1 MIKRFRYNSPGR
13 LLATIV
19 TGCRRPEDEKSASRP
34 FQFGFDRN
42 HPISY
47 LFFSVSGWWDTITG
61 FHFHPG
67 ISGQRRR
74 SGERE
79 ENSAVTLRL
88 TTWAMALLLALT
100 AVLSPGANSGGIPPG
115 RKSLDTTG
123 SMHVSPEDRCPVC
136 GMRVMNDPYFST
148 AIQLKDDTTFY
159 FCSAGCMIRAWLQ
172 PEIFLA
178 HPKHRIRR
186 AMVKNYFTGQPLD
199 ALKAFWVAGSDV
211 IDPMGPAVVPLS
223 GTEEVRIF
231 RRRHGGNQV
240 FRLQELD
247 SDRWR
252 SITGD
257 NASGNQP

>member
-1 MIKRFRYNSPGR
+1 M
-13 LLATIV
+13 
-19 TGCRRPEDEKSASRP
+19 
-34 FQFGFDRN
+34 
-42 HPISY
+42 
-47 LFFSVSGWWDTITG
+47 
-61 FHFHPG
+61 
-67 ISGQRRR
+67 
-74 SGERE
+74 
-79 ENSAVTLRL
+79 TLRL
-88 TTWAMALLLALT
+88 TTWGMAVLLAVT
-100 AVLSPGANSGGIPPG
+100 AVIPPGADCGGIPAG
-115 RKSLDTTG
+115 RKSLDTNG
-123 SMHVSPEDRCPVC
+123 SMQVSPEDRCPVC
-136 GMRVMNDPYFST
+136 GMRVINYPYFST

-199 ALKAFWVAGSDV
+199 ALEAVWVAGSDV
-211 IDPMGPAVVPLS
+211 IGPMGPAVVPLS
-223 GTEEVRIF
+223 GPEEVRTF
-231 RRRHGGNQV
+231 RRRHGGKQV